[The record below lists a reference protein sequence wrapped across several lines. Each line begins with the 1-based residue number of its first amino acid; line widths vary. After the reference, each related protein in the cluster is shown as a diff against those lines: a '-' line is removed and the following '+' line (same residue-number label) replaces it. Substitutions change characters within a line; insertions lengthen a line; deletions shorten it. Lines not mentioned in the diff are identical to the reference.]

1 MEAGEGLVD
10 RKLQYV
16 AERRHG
22 RPKQVEGVLCV
33 LIPSQYAQDGS
44 TIQHELQTL
53 CNPDQNP
60 NGILREWENPP

>member
-1 MEAGEGLVD
+1 MEVGEGFVD
-10 RKLQYV
+10 RKLQYA

-22 RPKQVEGVLCV
+22 RPKQAEGVLC
-33 LIPSQYAQDGS
+33 LWIPRRYSHDDN
-44 TIQHELQTL
+44 TIQHELQIL